1 MVDPNYKQ
9 LSMTR
14 QCGLLSIH
22 RSGLYYKPCP
32 ESRLNLELMGI
43 IDREFFDKPFYGVR
57 RMTHHLRHMGYMVNR
72 KRIKRLYRLMDLRV
86 VYPTKSTSQPGKGHH
101 IYPYLLRGL
110 LIDRVNQVWAT
121 DITWIPM
128 KKGYMYLMAI
138 IDLKSRY
145 VVNWSVSNTMD
156 ADWCAGVMAEA
167 IKKYGA
173 PEICNTDQG
182 SQFTSLAFTDVLK
195 ESGIKISMDGRG
207 RAIDNVFI
215 ERLWRSLKYEHVYLN
230 PADGGLQLYEQL
242 GKYFKFYN
250 NERLHQSLDYE
261 PPVSVFKTNRKAA

>member
-1 MVDPNYKQ
+1 
-9 LSMTR
+9 
-14 QCGLLSIH
+14 
-22 RSGLYYKPCP
+22 
-32 ESRLNLELMGI
+32 
-43 IDREFFDKPFYGVR
+43 
-57 RMTHHLRHMGYMVNR
+57 
-72 KRIKRLYRLMDLRV
+72 
-86 VYPTKSTSQPGKGHH
+86 
-101 IYPYLLRGL
+101 
-110 LIDRVNQVWAT
+110 
-121 DITWIPM
+121 
-128 KKGYMYLMAI
+128 MYLMAI

-167 IKKYGA
+167 IKKDGA